1 MTTLTNKPRYN
12 IAEIERGSRKR
23 RGDRASW
30 SVRNTVHQSGRT
42 CSGSEA
48 GGGGGGWK
56 SSASTE
62 ISIFRTCIDR
72 VHDGEHVY
80 REIAIASCNRLISPP
95 LSLRFLPDF
104 HLPSTAGLLI
114 NEELP
119 RPLDSIR
126 IARITS
132 SIFYILYSLSEFIFT
147 MSRRQEFQE

>member
-1 MTTLTNKPRYN
+1 MNEGVEKGEET
-12 IAEIERGSRKR
+12 ER
-23 RGDRASW
+23 RGQF
-30 SVRNTVHQSGRT
+30 VIPFTNPVEPVQ
-42 CSGSEA
+42 EA
-48 GGGGGGWK
+48 RRGEGGGWK

-132 SIFYILYSLSEFIFT
+132 SIFCILYSLSEFIFS
-147 MSRRQEFQE
+147 MSRRQE

>member
-42 CSGSEA
+42 CSGSEGRGDEKVPRA
-48 GGGGGGWK
+48 R
-56 SSASTE
+56 
-62 ISIFRTCIDR
+62 SIFRTCIDR

-132 SIFYILYSLSEFIFT
+132 SIFYILYSLSEFIFS
-147 MSRRQEFQE
+147 MSRRQE